1 MVKIRKNEV
10 ELVVSKGAFENFYAR
25 MGFEVVNAPK
35 PEKVEATKVETPKEE
50 IKKVEIEDSK
60 KESKKSY
67 K

>member
-10 ELVVSKGAFENFYAR
+10 ELVVSKGAFDNLYAR
-25 MGFEVVNAPK
+25 MGFKIVDASK
-35 PEKVEATKVETPKEE
+35 PEKVETTKVETPNEE
-50 IKKVEIEDSK
+50 IKKVELEDSK